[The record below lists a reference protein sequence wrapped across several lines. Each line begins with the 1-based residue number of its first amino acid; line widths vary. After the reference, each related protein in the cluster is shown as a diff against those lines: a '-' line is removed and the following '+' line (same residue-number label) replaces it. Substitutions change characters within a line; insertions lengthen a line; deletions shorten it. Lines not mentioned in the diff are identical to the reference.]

1 MLSKELEKCRSQ
13 LTAVTGELE
22 ESKKAP
28 NGKVNYCSEN
38 TIMHQQCL

>member
-13 LTAVTGELE
+13 LTAVTVELE

-28 NGKVNYCSEN
+28 NGNVNYCPEN
-38 TIMHQQCL
+38 MIMHQQCL